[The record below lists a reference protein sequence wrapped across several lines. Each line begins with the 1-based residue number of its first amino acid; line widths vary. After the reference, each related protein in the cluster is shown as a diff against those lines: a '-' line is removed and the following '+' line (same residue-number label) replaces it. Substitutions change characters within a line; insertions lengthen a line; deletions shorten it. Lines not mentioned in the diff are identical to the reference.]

1 MPLLNAV
8 YYVKNSTMVN
18 VGAQLVCTLERGFL
32 CTHCCTTG
40 TLHVDNSTEENVCI
54 IIYA

>member
-18 VGAQLVCTLERGFL
+18 VGAQLFAPGKRLSMYSL
-32 CTHCCTTG
+32 
-40 TLHVDNSTEENVCI
+40 LHNWHLGQ
-54 IIYA
+54 